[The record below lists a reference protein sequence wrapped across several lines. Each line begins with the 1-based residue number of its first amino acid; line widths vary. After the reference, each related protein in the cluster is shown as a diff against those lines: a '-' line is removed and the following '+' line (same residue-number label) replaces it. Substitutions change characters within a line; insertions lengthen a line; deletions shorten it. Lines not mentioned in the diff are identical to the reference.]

1 MWCTTFNIDYHV
13 EIDRHLYS
21 VPHQLVRE
29 QVEVRHSAAT
39 VEVFFK
45 GRRVASHPR
54 RHDRR
59 PSTVA
64 EHMPSAHRAHAEWT
78 PSRLIGWAEKVGPA
92 TAQLVTRILE
102 SRPHPEQGYRTVLG
116 IMQLG
121 RRYGDGRLNAASAR
135 ALAIGSCHYRTVK
148 NILAAGQDRLPLE
161 PPGEATPTPIHTNI
175 RGANYYAAATQED
188 PC

>member
-1 MWCTTFNIDYHV
+1 MPY
-13 EIDRHLYS
+13 
-21 VPHQLVRE
+21 QLVRE
-29 QVEVRHSAAT
+29 QVEVRYTTAT

-59 PSTVA
+59 VSTVA

-92 TAQLVTRILE
+92 TTELVTRILE

-116 IMQLG
+116 IMRLG
-121 RRYGDGRLNAASAR
+121 RQHGDARLDAASAR

-148 NILAAGQDRLPLE
+148 NILPAGQDRLPLD
-161 PPGEATPTPIHTNI
+161 PPAETIPTPNHTNI
-175 RGANYYAAATQED
+175 RNADILIMPRGPPTALTPRTFNKSISA
-188 PC
+188 